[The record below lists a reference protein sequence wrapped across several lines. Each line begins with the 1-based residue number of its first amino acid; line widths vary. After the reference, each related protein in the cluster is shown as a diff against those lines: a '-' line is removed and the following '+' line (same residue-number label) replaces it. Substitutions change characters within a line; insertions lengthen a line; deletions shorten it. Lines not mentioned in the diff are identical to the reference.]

1 MSKLDKFL
9 KNYQKGKKISCVT
22 AYDAS
27 MSKFLESQDINIVLV
42 GDSLGQVIKGDKT
55 THNVSINE
63 IIYHTNCVM
72 SGINKSLLMVDLPKN
87 TYDTKKQALY
97 YSKKVLS
104 ETHAD
109 IIKLEV
115 KNNIDIIE
123 YLTKKNIPIC
133 AHLGLLPQSIKS
145 RSGFRKYGKTL
156 KEANSIIKNAVSL
169 NTLGVKMI
177 LLECIDTKLSRK
189 ITNNI
194 SCPVIGIGS
203 GPYLD
208 GQVAVIYDLLGISF
222 NKISSLS
229 KDNSKHIE
237 KIIKEFSKNNK

>member
-97 YSKKVLS
+97 YSKKVLN

-123 YLTKKNIPIC
+123 YLIKKNIPIC

-177 LLECIDTKLSRK
+177 LLECVDIKLSRK

-203 GPYLD
+203 GPYVD

-229 KDNSKHIE
+229 KNNSKYIE

>member
-1 MSKLDKFL
+1 MSKLDKLL
-9 KNYQKGKKISCVT
+9 KYYKEGKKISCVT

-55 THNVSINE
+55 THAVSIE
-63 IIYHTNCVM
+63 DIIYHTKCVM

-87 TYDTKKQALY
+87 TYDSKKQALY
-97 YSKKVLS
+97 FSKKVFN
-104 ETHAD
+104 ETQAD

-115 KNNIDIIE
+115 KNNIEIVK
-123 YLTKKNIPIC
+123 YLINNNIPIC

-145 RSGFRKYGKTL
+145 KAGFRKYGKTSR
-156 KEANSIIKNAVSL
+156 EANSIIKEAFSL
-169 NTLGVKMI
+169 DAIGVTMI
-177 LLECIDTKLSRK
+177 LLECIDNKLSRK
-189 ITNNI
+189 ITNMI

-203 GPYLD
+203 GSHLD

-229 KDNSKHIE
+229 KDNSKYIE
-237 KIIKEFSKNNK
+237 KIIKEFSKTNK

>member
-9 KNYQKGKKISCVT
+9 KNYQKEKKISCVT

>member
-9 KNYQKGKKISCVT
+9 KHYQKGKKFSCVT

-63 IIYHTNCVM
+63 IIYHSNCVM

-97 YSKKVLS
+97 HSKRVLS

-123 YLTKKNIPIC
+123 YLIKKNIPIC

-145 RSGFRKYGKTL
+145 KSGFRKYGKTL
-156 KEANSIIKNAVSL
+156 KEANSIIKNAISL

-177 LLECIDTKLSRK
+177 LLECVDIKLSRK

-203 GPYLD
+203 GPYVD

-222 NKISSLS
+222 NIISSLS

>member
-123 YLTKKNIPIC
+123 YLIKKNIPIC

>member
-9 KNYQKGKKISCVT
+9 EWYEKGKKISCIT

-42 GDSLGQVIKGDKT
+42 GDSLGQVIKGNKT
-55 THNVSINE
+55 THDVSIEE
-63 IIYHTNCVM
+63 IIYHTKCVM

-97 YSKKVLS
+97 YSKKVMS
-104 ETHAD
+104 ETQAD

-115 KNNIDIIE
+115 KNNIDIVE
-123 YLTKKNIPIC
+123 YLLKKNIPVC
-133 AHLGLLPQSIKS
+133 AHLGLLPQSIKNKA
-145 RSGFRKYGKTL
+145 GFRKYGKTL
-156 KEANSIIKNAVSL
+156 REANSLIEKAVSL
-169 NTLGVKMI
+169 NNLGVKII
-177 LLECIDTKLSRK
+177 LLECVDSNISRK
-189 ITNNI
+189 ITNII

-203 GPYLD
+203 GAYLD

-229 KDNSKHIE
+229 KDNSKHFE
-237 KIIKEFSKNNK
+237 NIIKKFSKNNK